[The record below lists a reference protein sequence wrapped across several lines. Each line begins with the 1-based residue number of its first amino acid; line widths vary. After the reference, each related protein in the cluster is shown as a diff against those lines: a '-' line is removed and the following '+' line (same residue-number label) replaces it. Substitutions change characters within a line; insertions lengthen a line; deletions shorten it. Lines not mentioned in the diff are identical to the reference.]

1 GDEAA
6 GRQLQRPD
14 GLERMGGKRLFKAIQ
29 IERFGKAKQGQVA
42 EEHGEWLPWSMWG
55 VRMCARCLRRRGGG
69 PRMRVGTSVEGASGR
84 VAGVRRDAWFVGQP
98 VAGAGRGFGDGRDGA
113 HGACILPAPFADSV

>member
-1 GDEAA
+1 CALLGVVGLAPEHVVDHGAWQQPVFTPDRDPCGVVEAMAVGLRLAAERGDEAA

-29 IERFGKAKQGQVA
+29 VERFGKAEQGQVA

-55 VRMCARCLRRRGGG
+55 GQDVRALSQATRRR
-69 PRMRVGTSVEGASGR
+69 PA
-84 VAGVRRDAWFVGQP
+84 D
-98 VAGAGRGFGDGRDGA
+98 AGRDER
-113 HGACILPAPFADSV
+113 